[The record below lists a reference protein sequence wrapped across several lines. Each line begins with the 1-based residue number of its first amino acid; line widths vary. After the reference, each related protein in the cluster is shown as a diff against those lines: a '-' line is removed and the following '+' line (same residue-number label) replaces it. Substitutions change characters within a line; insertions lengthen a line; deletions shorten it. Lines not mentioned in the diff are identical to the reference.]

1 MLYVYGP
8 AEQTLVVVPVIVPG
22 VAEVEAIVSDLAV
35 LAPQAETAETVMAA
49 LVYAAGV
56 MFTLVVPCPLLMVQP
71 AGTVHRYE
79 VAPVIAVQVYV
90 PDAPAQSPKVA
101 PVIVVGVAGLLYS
114 VNVLAVL
121 VPIQFPAVTLIL
133 PETNVAE
140 KLTVTVVVP

>member
-1 MLYVYGP
+1 M
-8 AEQTLVVVPVIVPG
+8 VPG
-22 VAEVEAIVSDLAV
+22 VAGVDRIVNDLAV
-35 LAPQAETAETVMAA
+35 LAPHAETAETVMAA

-101 PVIVVGVAGLLYS
+101 PVIVVGVAGLLYK

-121 VPIQFPAVTLIL
+121 VPMQFPAVTLIL
-133 PETNVAE
+133 PETNAAE